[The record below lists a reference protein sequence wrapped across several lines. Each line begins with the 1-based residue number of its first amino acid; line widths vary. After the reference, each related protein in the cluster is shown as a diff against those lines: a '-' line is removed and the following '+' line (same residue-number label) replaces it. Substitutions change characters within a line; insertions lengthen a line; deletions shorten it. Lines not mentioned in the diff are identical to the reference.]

1 MARHARTVGGAAA
14 SGRRESSENGH
25 HGNAS
30 AALTRGDTQEIR
42 LAGIN
47 VAARGSMT
55 VRESNMILTRL
66 KQKTLW
72 RHERLEK
79 RLDLFHGV
87 TTIDDYRHLL
97 GKFLG
102 FYEPVEEALEATFN
116 WSAINFNFTSRK
128 KTPLLMRDLH
138 SLGIEDTLLLPRCKT
153 LPALDT
159 LAHAFGC
166 LYVFESATLG
176 WGIVLNHMT
185 RTLGVSRRDGGAF
198 FNSYGDRVVAM
209 WHDFAQQLRAYASR
223 PDLEEA
229 VIRAAIDTLVHLD
242 RWMAGSPAEVASA
255 EQAEDPPVEKKVVQF
270 QRQDKLRL
278 L

>member
-1 MARHARTVGGAAA
+1 
-14 SGRRESSENGH
+14 
-25 HGNAS
+25 
-30 AALTRGDTQEIR
+30 
-42 LAGIN
+42 
-47 VAARGSMT
+47 
-55 VRESNMILTRL
+55 MILTRL
-66 KQKTLW
+66 KQKTLLH
-72 RHERLEK
+72 HERLEK

-87 TTIDDYRHLL
+87 KTYDDYRRLL

-102 FYEPVEEALEATFN
+102 FYEPAEEALQATFN
-116 WSAINFNFTSRK
+116 WSAINFDFKSRK

-153 LPALDT
+153 LPTLDT
-159 LAHAFGC
+159 LAQAFGC

-176 WGIVLNHMT
+176 WGIVLKHLSRTMGVT
-185 RTLGVSRRDGGAF
+185 RDDGGSF

-229 VIRAAIDTLVHLD
+229 VIISAVNILIHLD
-242 RWMAGSPAEVASA
+242 QWMASSLAAVAQTEHVEPAPADEKVARL
-255 EQAEDPPVEKKVVQF
+255 P
-270 QRQDKLRL
+270 RQDALRL